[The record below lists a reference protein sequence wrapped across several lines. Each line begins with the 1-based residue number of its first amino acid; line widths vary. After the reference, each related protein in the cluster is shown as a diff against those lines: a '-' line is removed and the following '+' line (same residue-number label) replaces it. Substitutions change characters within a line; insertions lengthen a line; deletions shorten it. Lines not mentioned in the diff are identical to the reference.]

1 MRRARS
7 WRRKAWLLAIV
18 AGTAAFPAFATGSG
32 GTAPRG
38 WTIGEWATGDGRTD
52 TVSVAAVTPAGAG
65 EVFADRSPEYFD
77 PPGTPYRALSM
88 RHEPGAGSWSAPR
101 PLDPGSDLVGV
112 AANRAG
118 SSLLA
123 ASRFVRAGTGEVEVA
138 VRVDGSWRRRATLRP
153 PPGTAV
159 PGQYSRVAVS
169 GGISDLGAAVV
180 AWPAGPV
187 LLVATLG
194 PSGWT
199 RPTALPLGSLRAA
212 YPAVAVNRR
221 GDALVVA
228 WGRPLGGGA
237 SRILATAYSARSR
250 TWRKPAALRWSGG
263 VARRPLSIALR
274 TSGRAAITW
283 DAAKRVWLADGD
295 AIAGRWRTPVIVSG
309 ARSADAED
317 PHAALAPDGRTL
329 VVWLNGRGGHAV
341 IARTRN
347 SDGRWLPK
355 IVSRDPIFLDRLSL
369 VMDASG
375 RAMVAASGL
384 YQPPMGE
391 ATGAVVVRALAP
403 DRPGVRHGR
412 GYTVTRR
419 IVLRRTDSREV
430 GGVQAAL
437 NGVHA
442 ALGWVVSSGSN
453 APSWVEVAAGPL

>member
-1 MRRARS
+1 MGRAGS
-7 WRRKAWLLAIV
+7 WGRNAWLLATV
-18 AGTAAFPAFATGSG
+18 AGVAAFPALATGSG
-32 GTAPRG
+32 SIAPRG
-38 WTIGEWATGDGRTD
+38 WTIGEWVTGDGRAD
-52 TVSVAAVTPAGAG
+52 TVNVAAVTPAGAG
-65 EVFADRSPEYFD
+65 EVFADRSPEFFD

-88 RHEPGAGSWSAPR
+88 RHESGTGSWSPPR
-101 PLDPGSDLVGV
+101 ALDPGSDLVGV
-112 AANRAG
+112 ATNRAG
-118 SSLLA
+118 SLLA
-123 ASRFVRAGTGEVEVA
+123 ASRVVRAGTGEVEVA
-138 VRVDGSWRRRATLRP
+138 VRVDGAWTRRATLRP

-159 PGQYSRVAVS
+159 PGRYDRVAVS
-169 GGISDLGAAVV
+169 GGISDVGAAVV

-194 PSGWT
+194 SSGWT

-212 YPAVAVNRR
+212 YPVVAVNRR
-221 GDALVVA
+221 GDALVAA

-237 SRILATAYSARSR
+237 SRILVTAYSARSR
-250 TWRKPAALRWSGG
+250 TWRKRAPLRWSGG

-274 TSGRAAITW
+274 ASGQAAITW

-309 ARSADAED
+309 ARSAYAED

-329 VVWLNGRGGHAV
+329 VVWLNARGDHQV
-341 IARTRN
+341 IARTRTR
-347 SDGRWLPK
+347 DGRWLPR

-391 ATGAVVVRALAP
+391 LTGAVVVRALAP
-403 DRPGVRHGR
+403 DRLGVRHER
-412 GYTVTRR
+412 GYRVTRR

-437 NGVHA
+437 SGVHT
-442 ALGWVVSSGSN
+442 ALGWVVTSGSN
-453 APSWVEVAAGPL
+453 APNWVEVAAGPL